1 MFKAIIVLVL
11 GIALLGGAGFGGWKL
26 YGMYLVE
33 GEAKPE
39 PPPPPPPTAF
49 LRMDPVIVP
58 VIGARKVEQ
67 FVTVVV
73 TLEVIAEKAPV
84 VQANQPRLSDAFLT
98 ALYGALDDK
107 TVLSNAVVNIGAVK
121 AKLKETAGRTVGEG
135 LVTDVLVQVVMQRN
149 L

>member
-1 MFKAIIVLVL
+1 MVL

-26 YGMYLVE
+26 YTMYLVE
-33 GEAKPE
+33 GEAAPP
-39 PPPPPPPTAF
+39 PPPPPPPTSF
-49 LRMDPVIVP
+49 VRMSSVVVP
-58 VIGARKVEQ
+58 VIGAAKVEQ

-107 TVLSNAVVNIGAVK
+107 SVLNNGIVDIAAVK
-121 AKLKETAGRTVGEG
+121 GKLKETAGKTVGEG
-135 LVTDVLVQVVMQRN
+135 LVTDVLLQVVMQRN